1 MNTTVDSNDII
12 QDNENLMVL
21 NINDSPM
28 RRPLAQKIMQLWCS
42 GIYTKKEIATILNT
56 TTTTVNKY
64 LRDERVLEAIE
75 NYQRVETKL
84 VDQNIKA
91 MREKALQTINELMD
105 SDDDKVR
112 YQASKDV
119 LDRTGHIATMKKEVT
134 IQHKTF
140 EEQLNEII
148 NADYTVESE

>member
-12 QDNENLMVL
+12 QDNESLMVL

-28 RRPLAQKIMQLWCS
+28 KRPLAQKIMQLWCS

-134 IQHKTF
+134 IQHKSF
-140 EEQLNEII
+140 EEQLNESI

>member
-12 QDNENLMVL
+12 QDNESLMVL

-28 RRPLAQKIMQLWCS
+28 KRPLAQKIMQLWCS

-140 EEQLNEII
+140 EEQLAEIV
-148 NADYTVESE
+148 NADYSVE

>member
-91 MREKALQTINELMD
+91 MREKALKTINELMD

-119 LDRTGHIATMKKEVT
+119 LDRTGHIATMKKEAT
-134 IQHKTF
+134 IQHKSF

-148 NADYTVESE
+148 NADYSIESE

>member
-119 LDRTGHIATMKKEVT
+119 LDRTGHLATMKKEVT
-134 IQHKTF
+134 IQHKSF

-148 NADYTVESE
+148 NADYSIESE

>member
-91 MREKALQTINELMD
+91 MREKSLQTMNELMD

-134 IQHKTF
+134 IQHKSF

-148 NADYTVESE
+148 NADYSIESE

>member
-42 GIYTKKEIATILNT
+42 GIYTKKEIAAILNT

-91 MREKALQTINELMD
+91 MREKALKTINELMD

-134 IQHKTF
+134 IQHKSF

-148 NADYTVESE
+148 NADYSIESE

>member
-134 IQHKTF
+134 IQHKSF
-140 EEQLNEII
+140 EEQLNE
-148 NADYTVESE
+148 

>member
-64 LRDERVLEAIE
+64 LRDERVLESIE

-134 IQHKTF
+134 IQHKSF

-148 NADYTVESE
+148 NADYSIESE

>member
-1 MNTTVDSNDII
+1 MSITQDSKDII
-12 QDNENLMVL
+12 NNNESLMVL
-21 NINDSPM
+21 DLSDSPL

-42 GIYTKKEIATILNT
+42 GIYTKKEIANILNT

-64 LRDERVLEAIE
+64 LRDERVLEAIDH
-75 NYQRVETKL
+75 YQKVETQL
-84 VDQNIKA
+84 VDQNIKS
-91 MREKALQTINELMD
+91 MRDKALKTINELMD
-105 SDDDKVR
+105 SEDDKVR

-140 EEQLNEII
+140 EEQLTEII
-148 NADYTVESE
+148 NADYVVEQ

>member
-12 QDNENLMVL
+12 QDNESLMVL

-140 EEQLNEII
+140 EEQLAEIV
-148 NADYTVESE
+148 NADYSVE

>member
-64 LRDERVLEAIE
+64 LRDERVLEAIDH
-75 NYQRVETKL
+75 YQKVETQL

-91 MREKALQTINELMD
+91 MREKALKTINELMD

-119 LDRTGHIATMKKEVT
+119 LDRTGHLATMKKEVT

-140 EEQLNEII
+140 EEQLAEIV
-148 NADYTVESE
+148 NADYSVE

>member
-91 MREKALQTINELMD
+91 MREKALKTINELMD

-134 IQHKTF
+134 IQHKSF

-148 NADYTVESE
+148 NADYSIESE

>member
-42 GIYTKKEIATILNT
+42 GIYTKKEIAAILNT

-134 IQHKTF
+134 IQHKSF

-148 NADYTVESE
+148 NADYSIESE

>member
-1 MNTTVDSNDII
+1 MNTRVDSNDII

-134 IQHKTF
+134 IQHKSF

-148 NADYTVESE
+148 NADYSIESE

>member
-91 MREKALQTINELMD
+91 MREKALQTMNELMD

-134 IQHKTF
+134 IQHKSF

-148 NADYTVESE
+148 NADYSIESE

>member
-28 RRPLAQKIMQLWCS
+28 KRPLAQKIMQLWCS

-134 IQHKTF
+134 IQHKSF

-148 NADYTVESE
+148 NADYSIESE

>member
-134 IQHKTF
+134 IQHKSF

-148 NADYTVESE
+148 NADYSIESE

>member
-134 IQHKTF
+134 IQHKSF

-148 NADYTVESE
+148 NTDYSIESE

>member
-12 QDNENLMVL
+12 QDNESLMVL

-28 RRPLAQKIMQLWCS
+28 KRPLAQKIMQLWCS

-134 IQHKTF
+134 IQHKSF

-148 NADYTVESE
+148 NADYSIESE

>member
-91 MREKALQTINELMD
+91 MREKALKTINELMD

-134 IQHKTF
+134 IQHKSF

>member
-28 RRPLAQKIMQLWCS
+28 KRPLAQKIMQLWCS
-42 GIYTKKEIATILNT
+42 GIYTKKEIAAILNT

-84 VDQNIKA
+84 ADQNIKA

-134 IQHKTF
+134 IQHKSF

-148 NADYTVESE
+148 NADYSIESE

>member
-1 MNTTVDSNDII
+1 
-12 QDNENLMVL
+12 MVL

-28 RRPLAQKIMQLWCS
+28 KRPLAQKIMQLWCS

-91 MREKALQTINELMD
+91 MREKALKTINELMD

-134 IQHKTF
+134 IQHKSF

-148 NADYTVESE
+148 NADYSIESE

>member
-64 LRDERVLEAIE
+64 LRDKRVLEAIE

-134 IQHKTF
+134 IQHKSF

-148 NADYTVESE
+148 NADYSIESE

>member
-12 QDNENLMVL
+12 QDNESLMVL

-134 IQHKTF
+134 IQHKSF

>member
-91 MREKALQTINELMD
+91 MREKALKTINELMD

-134 IQHKTF
+134 IQHKRF

>member
-28 RRPLAQKIMQLWCS
+28 KRPLAQKIMQLWCS

-91 MREKALQTINELMD
+91 MREKALQTMNELMD

-134 IQHKTF
+134 IQHKSF

-148 NADYTVESE
+148 NADYSIESE

>member
-21 NINDSPM
+21 NIHDSPM

-91 MREKALQTINELMD
+91 MREKALKTINELMD

-134 IQHKTF
+134 IQHKSF

-148 NADYTVESE
+148 NADYSIESE

>member
-21 NINDSPM
+21 NINHPPM
-28 RRPLAQKIMQLWCS
+28 RRPLPQKIMQLWCS

-119 LDRTGHIATMKKEVT
+119 LDRTGHIANMKKEVT
-134 IQHKTF
+134 MQHKSF

-148 NADYTVESE
+148 NADYSIESE

>member
-84 VDQNIKA
+84 VDQNIKS
-91 MREKALQTINELMD
+91 MREKALQTMNELMD

-112 YQASKDV
+112 YQASIDV

-134 IQHKTF
+134 IQHKSF

>member
-21 NINDSPM
+21 NINDSPI

-134 IQHKTF
+134 IQHKSF

-148 NADYTVESE
+148 NADYSIESE

>member
-12 QDNENLMVL
+12 QDNESLMVL

-28 RRPLAQKIMQLWCS
+28 KRPLAQKIMQLWCS

-91 MREKALQTINELMD
+91 MREKALKTINELMD

-134 IQHKTF
+134 IQHKSF

-148 NADYTVESE
+148 NADYSIESE

>member
-12 QDNENLMVL
+12 QDNENLIVL

-134 IQHKTF
+134 IQHKSF

>member
-28 RRPLAQKIMQLWCS
+28 KRPLAQKIMQLWCS

-134 IQHKTF
+134 IQHKSF